1 MIVLE
6 SKFHIITMDWM
17 AIVCPSSGLITVD
30 KDAV

>member
-17 AIVCPSSGLITVD
+17 ATVCPSSGLITVG
-30 KDAV
+30 KDTV